1 MRLVLISL
9 IFLSAELS
17 AGGLEH
23 AFIQKPQTTR
33 QGGPPPDPEKPT
45 PGVVGIPGRV
55 PVPVAPGQTQP
66 AGSPATAGAPGRGA
80 TPPSLPGQTPPP
92 PNQPVVRQSTTPAPA
107 TRSPTPT
114 RAGSSSDGG
123 IMLSFTNA
131 PLENVIS
138 TIMDELGYTYVI
150 DPSVSGNVSLYTREQ
165 IPRDRLFPV
174 LEQLLNMNRQAI
186 VKQEDFYVILPIDQS
201 PKIPGTI
208 LVRPGTTQRSPPPAT
223 PPTGAVEQP
232 PAAAAQPPATPPVT
246 PGQQAVPAQPTAGQQ
261 PPTAPPGA
269 VQGTPPVLT
278 LGEAPESAQLDQ
290 VEGVITYI
298 IPLHYI
304 PSSDMVTMAQA
315 FISEGAQVVDFQSAN
330 MIILTDYRAN
340 VEQVLN
346 LIHLL
351 DTRYFDLN
359 AVDLVPIRFN
369 QATDVAEDLGQI
381 FAPGDR
387 AAGVRIVAI
396 ERLNSLLIV
405 THSPQVFAEVKRWID
420 KLDAPSTA
428 TNVKTY
434 VYQVENN
441 TAANIAEIMAQL
453 YEDGAGLPSGP
464 PSEAQSAQSL
474 QDRRQPEQ
482 QAGFLPEGNRR
493 QGSGFGPSLGGR
505 SASSGVRAVVSGNI
519 KIIVNEFNNS
529 LIIQSTEADYQ
540 FLEETIKLLDVLP
553 RQVLIEARI
562 YSVEL
567 RNDLSYGISTF
578 MQQLMPGD
586 DGTFP
591 PATTG
596 SVSSSSGGGTGGS
609 LSLATRIMLGG
620 ERQVDILLAALRT
633 RTNVEILEAPSLLV
647 IDGTEA
653 EINVGAEV
661 PVTTA
666 SFGNPLQAGNT
677 SFVNSINF
685 RPTGTTLIMLPRISA
700 SGIVT
705 LDLAIEISN
714 ATGDALTPT
723 INRNYVQTSLIARD
737 HQTVAIAGVI
747 SDSNSLSTSR
757 VPLLGDIPI
766 LGALFGQ
773 TDKRK
778 RRFELLFLITPKV
791 IRNLPTAVELTLD
804 FQRALQNAYGYINRK
819 EREDEELRQRRR
831 KEELEQLQQ
840 EQNTAN
846 PPPKPPESR

>member
-1 MRLVLISL
+1 MRLVLIAL
-9 IFLSAELS
+9 IFLSTKLA

-23 AFIQKPQTTR
+23 AFMQKPGTTR
-33 QGGPPPDPEKPT
+33 DTGPPPEPEKPL
-45 PGVVGIPGRV
+45 PGNIPIPVV
-55 PVPVAPGQTQP
+55 PGQTRPTGTPGPPGVTPQP
-66 AGSPATAGAPGRGA
+66 TGRPDAPQS
-80 TPPSLPGQTPPP
+80 TPRPSDQTQPS
-92 PNQPVVRQSTTPAPA
+92 NQPVVTQSAVPAAANPRP
-107 TRSPTPT
+107 TRT

-186 VKQEDFYVILPIDQS
+186 VKHQDFYVILPIGQS

-208 LVRPGTTQRSPPPAT
+208 LVRPGTIQRPRPAGT
-223 PPTGAVEQP
+223 PPTAALEQP
-232 PAAAAQPPATPPVT
+232 PAAAQPPPATATQQPAPPPV
-246 PGQQAVPAQPTAGQQ
+246 VAGQQ
-261 PPTAPPGA
+261 PPAAPPGA

-278 LGEAPESAQLDQ
+278 LGQAPESAQLDQ

-369 QATDVAEDLGQI
+369 KATDVAEDLGQI

-396 ERLNSLLIV
+396 ERLNSILVV

-428 TNVKTY
+428 TNVRTY
-434 VYQVENN
+434 VYQVESN
-441 TAANIAEIMAQL
+441 TAANIAEILAQL
-453 YEDGAGLPSGP
+453 YEDGAGLPSDAS
-464 PSEAQSAQSL
+464 SEDDQNQ
-474 QDRRQPEQ
+474 QPQQNRRPTQ
-482 QAGFLPEGNRR
+482 QAGFLPEGTRR
-493 QGSGFGPSLGGR
+493 QGGFGPSLGGR

-540 FLEETIKLLDVLP
+540 FLEQTIKLLDVLP

-578 MQQLMPGD
+578 LQRLMPGEG
-586 DGTFP
+586 GTFP

-596 SVSSSSGGGTGGS
+596 SISSLADGGTGGS
-609 LSLATRIMLGG
+609 LSVASRIFLGG
-620 ERQVDILLAALRT
+620 ERQVDFVLAALQS

-737 HQTVAIAGVI
+737 NQTVAIAGVI
-747 SDSNSLSTSR
+747 SDSNSLTRHR
-757 VPLLGDIPI
+757 VPLLGNIPI

-804 FQRALQNAYGYINRK
+804 FRRAMQNAYGFIDRK
-819 EREDEELRQRRR
+819 EREDEALRQRRR
-831 KEELEQLQQ
+831 EEEMERQQ
-840 EQNTAN
+840 GPDAAN
-846 PPPKPPESR
+846 PPKPPPDNLR

>member
-1 MRLVLISL
+1 
-9 IFLSAELS
+9 
-17 AGGLEH
+17 
-23 AFIQKPQTTR
+23 
-33 QGGPPPDPEKPT
+33 
-45 PGVVGIPGRV
+45 
-55 PVPVAPGQTQP
+55 
-66 AGSPATAGAPGRGA
+66 
-80 TPPSLPGQTPPP
+80 
-92 PNQPVVRQSTTPAPA
+92 
-107 TRSPTPT
+107 
-114 RAGSSSDGG
+114 
-123 IMLSFTNA
+123 MLSFTNA

-208 LVRPGTTQRSPPPAT
+208 LVRPGTIQRPQPPET

-232 PAAAAQPPATPPVT
+232 PFAAAQPPTASVTQQPTPPPAT
-246 PGQQAVPAQPTAGQQ
+246 PGQQAVPTPATAGQQ

-269 VQGTPPVLT
+269 VQGVPPVLT

-359 AVDLVPIRFN
+359 AVDLVPIRYN

-405 THSPQVFAEVKRWID
+405 THSPEVFAEVKSWID

-434 VYQVENN
+434 VYQIENN
-441 TAANIAEIMAQL
+441 TAANIAEILAQL

-464 PSEAQSAQSL
+464 PGEDALSAQNL
-474 QDRRQPEQ
+474 QDRRQQQQ

-493 QGSGFGPSLGGR
+493 QQGSGFGPSLGGR
-505 SASSGVRAVVSGNI
+505 SAASGVRSVVSGNI

-567 RNDLSYGISTF
+567 RDDLNYGISTF
-578 MQQLMPGD
+578 LQKLMPGE
-586 DGTFP
+586 DGIFP

-596 SVSSSSGGGTGGS
+596 SISSPAGGGTGGS
-609 LSLATRIMLGG
+609 LSVASRIMLGG
-620 ERQVDILLAALRT
+620 ERQVDFLLAALQT

-705 LDLAIEISN
+705 IDLAIEISN

-737 HQTVAIAGVI
+737 NQTVAIAGVI
-747 SDSNSLSTSR
+747 SDSNSLSKNR

-804 FQRALQNAYGYINRK
+804 FQRALRNAYGYINRK
-819 EREDEELRQRRR
+819 EREDKELRERRH
-831 KEELEQLQQ
+831 KEELERQQQ
-840 EQNTAN
+840 EQNLTH
-846 PPPKPPESR
+846 PPPKPPGNRGL